1 MNTLFTLLWI
11 ELEKLF
17 WRSRSYIAFIAIG
30 IIIGIIE
37 GGLRLEGRQV
47 LDFMIQ
53 NLQEAFVL
61 QGNLLNGYLVT
72 YLVLNSLWLHVP
84 ILIALVT
91 GDLVAGETQAGT
103 LRLILARPVGRL
115 RLLTAKY
122 LAGLV
127 YTALVVAFLGCTSWG
142 MGRLVFG
149 TGDLIVF
156 YQTINI
162 LPEAELPWRFAAAFA
177 YGGISMGVVASLAFF
192 CSTLADQAMGPIITT
207 VAILIGCTIISTI
220 EVGVFRTVQ
229 PLLFTTY
236 LSRWQMFFAF
246 EVPQKDIW
254 LSVVVLV
261 CHMVLLF
268 SGAVVVFLRKD
279 FTT

>member
-1 MNTLFTLLWI
+1 MMTLLRI

-17 WRSRSYIAFIAIG
+17 CRARSYIAFIAMG
-30 IIIGIIE
+30 LIIVIIE
-37 GGLRLEGRQV
+37 CGLRLEGRQI

-53 NLQEAFVL
+53 NLQDVFIL

-91 GDLVAGETQAGT
+91 GDLVAGEAQAGT
-103 LRLILARPVGRL
+103 LRLILTRPVGRL
-115 RLLTAKY
+115 RLLAAKY

-127 YTALVVAFLGCTSWG
+127 YTALVVAFLALASGG
-142 MGRLVFG
+142 IGRLVFG

-162 LPEAELPWRFAAAFA
+162 VPEAELPWRFAAAFA
-177 YGGISMGVVASLAFF
+177 YGGLGMGVVASLAFF
-192 CSTLADQAMGPIITT
+192 FSTLANHAMGPIITT
-207 VAILIGCTIISTI
+207 VAILIGCTIVSTL
-220 EVGVFRTVQ
+220 EVGIFRTVQ

-236 LSRWQMFFAF
+236 LSKWQMFFAF
-246 EVPQKDIW
+246 EVPQQEIW
-254 LSVVVLV
+254 SSVGILVTHMAVL
-261 CHMVLLF
+261 F
-268 SGAVVVFLRKD
+268 GGSAIVFLRKD

>member
-1 MNTLFTLLWI
+1 MITLLWI
-11 ELEKLF
+11 ELDKLF
-17 WRSRSYIAFIAIG
+17 CRGRSYIAFIAIA

-53 NLQEAFVL
+53 NLQEVFIL

-72 YLVLNSLWLHVP
+72 YLVLNSLWLHMP

-91 GDLVAGETQAGT
+91 GDLVAGEVQSGT
-103 LRLILARPVGRL
+103 LRLLLTRPVGRL

-122 LAGLV
+122 VAALV
-127 YTALVVAFLGCTSWG
+127 YTALVVGFLALTSWG
-142 MGRLVFG
+142 MGRWVFG

-162 LPEAELPWRFAAAFA
+162 VPEAELPWRFAAAFA
-177 YGGISMGVVASLAFF
+177 YGGLGMGVVASLAFF
-192 CSTLADQAMGPIITT
+192 WSTLANHAMGPIITT
-207 VAILIGCTIISTI
+207 VAILIGCTIISTL
-220 EVGVFRTVQ
+220 EVGMFRTIQ

-236 LSRWQMFFAF
+236 LSKWQMFFAF
-246 EVPQKDIW
+246 EIPRAELW
-254 LSVVVLV
+254 SSVVILMG
-261 CHMVLLF
+261 HMALLF
-268 SGAVVVFLRKD
+268 GGSAVVFIRKD
-279 FTT
+279 FTS

>member
-1 MNTLFTLLWI
+1 ML
-11 ELEKLF
+11 
-17 WRSRSYIAFIAIG
+17 
-30 IIIGIIE
+30 
-37 GGLRLEGRQV
+37 
-47 LDFMIQ
+47 Q
-53 NLQEAFVL
+53 NLQEAFIL

-103 LRLILARPVGRL
+103 LRLILTRPVGRL
-115 RLLTAKY
+115 RLLAAKY

-127 YTALVVAFLGCTSWG
+127 YTALVVAFLGFTSWG
-142 MGRLVFG
+142 IGRWVFG
-149 TGDLIVF
+149 TGDLMVF

-162 LPEAELPWRFAAAFA
+162 VPEAELPWRFVAAFA
-177 YGGISMGVVASLAFF
+177 YGGLGMGVVASLAFF
-192 CSTLADQAMGPIITT
+192 CSTLANHAMGPIITT

-220 EVGVFRTVQ
+220 EVGLFRTVQ

-246 EVPQKDIW
+246 EVPQQEIW
-254 LSVVVLV
+254 SAVGVLV
-261 CHMVLLF
+261 CHMAVLF
-268 SGAVVVFLRKD
+268 GGAVLVFLRKD